1 MRAAAPTTAP
11 VSPGGYARRAAHLH
25 KRLNQLVNANLRYT
39 FGQYQQPGSTGR
51 YGARM
56 HEPGVG
62 DPDSDPGA
70 GRGPAAEQLV
80 RIDTGR
86 VVHAGGEALV
96 VTVAGEIDVLTVD
109 RLRAAVAAGFEQLPD
124 GATLVIDLTDVTFLG
139 SPGLQALVDATRAA
153 QRRRE
158 PLHIVVDHTRPV
170 IRPIELAGLDDLLA
184 LFHTVDQAV
193 PS

>member
-1 MRAAAPTTAP
+1 
-11 VSPGGYARRAAHLH
+11 
-25 KRLNQLVNANLRYT
+25 
-39 FGQYQQPGSTGR
+39 
-51 YGARM
+51 M

-124 GATLVIDLTDVTFLG
+124 GATLVIDLTNVTFLG

>member
-1 MRAAAPTTAP
+1 
-11 VSPGGYARRAAHLH
+11 
-25 KRLNQLVNANLRYT
+25 
-39 FGQYQQPGSTGR
+39 
-51 YGARM
+51 M

-62 DPDSDPGA
+62 DPDFDPGA
-70 GRGPAAEQLV
+70 ARGPAVEQLV

-86 VVHAGGEALV
+86 VVHAGREALV

-124 GATLVIDLTDVTFLG
+124 EATLVIDMTDVTFLG

-153 QRRRE
+153 RRRSE

-170 IRPIELAGLDDLLA
+170 IRPIELAGLDDVLA

-193 PS
+193 PSGS